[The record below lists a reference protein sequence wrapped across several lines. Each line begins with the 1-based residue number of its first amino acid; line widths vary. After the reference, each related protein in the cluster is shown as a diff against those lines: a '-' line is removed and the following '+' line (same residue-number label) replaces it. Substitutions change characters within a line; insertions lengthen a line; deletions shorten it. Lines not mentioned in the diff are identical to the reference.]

1 MAALIVGCVQSLVCQ
16 QQEQNDLYSTAIK
29 GRFMFYSASYI
40 MNRMVI
46 ELWLQDLARL
56 LHHRCM
62 ASLSSAKLHSRAY
75 FKDYKLVLERQNF
88 VLMVIH
94 SPRGFSSAPV
104 AGIQLWKGEKRSI
117 FLVVNAA
124 MFSWECVLSH

>member
-1 MAALIVGCVQSLVCQ
+1 M
-16 QQEQNDLYSTAIK
+16 YSAAIK

-40 MNRMVI
+40 VNRMVI
-46 ELWLQDLARL
+46 ELWLQELACL

-62 ASLSSAKLHSRAY
+62 ASLSSTKLHSRAY
-75 FKDYKLVLERQNF
+75 FKDYNLVLERQNF

-94 SPRGFSSAPV
+94 RPQGFSSAPV

-117 FLVVNAA
+117 FSVVEAA
-124 MFSWECVLSH
+124 MFFWECVLSH